1 MKTRSIKIAD
11 NERKWHFID
20 AEDKILGR
28 VATEIAVLLRGKNK
42 SNFTP
47 NLDNGD
53 FVVVINA
60 AKIRVTGKKMEQKQY
75 FHHSGYLGG
84 LKTISFK
91 KNLQAHPTRP
101 IEHAVKGM
109 LPRNHMGAAIIKRLK
124 VYAGAEHPHQA
135 QIQANTKAETKES

>member
-60 AKIRVTGKKMEQKQY
+60 AGNR
-75 FHHSGYLGG
+75 
-84 LKTISFK
+84 
-91 KNLQAHPTRP
+91 
-101 IEHAVKGM
+101 
-109 LPRNHMGAAIIKRLK
+109 
-124 VYAGAEHPHQA
+124 
-135 QIQANTKAETKES
+135 